1 MSSLSSDSPMDLNTR
16 KEEFSYAYIHAI
28 ASIAGFVVDVNR
40 RAMDSAGLDLTI
52 VVPGE
57 LEFKAFPRLNIQ
69 VKCTADIDI
78 VSDESVSFPL
88 PVRNYNIL
96 RSLNSASPLLLVV
109 MLVPTDIEEWS
120 EVSNLDTLTILRKC
134 AYWISL
140 KGMQETLNTSTVTIN
155 IPRQNLLDPT
165 ALVQLM
171 KKVAR
176 GEEI

>member
-1 MSSLSSDSPMDLNTR
+1 
-16 KEEFSYAYIHAI
+16 
-28 ASIAGFVVDVNR
+28 
-40 RAMDSAGLDLTI
+40 
-52 VVPGE
+52 
-57 LEFKAFPRLNIQ
+57 
-69 VKCTADIDI
+69 
-78 VSDESVSFPL
+78 
-88 PVRNYNIL
+88 
-96 RSLNSASPLLLVV
+96 
-109 MLVPTDIEEWS
+109 MLVPTDLEEWS